1 MAQKW
6 EYKVF
11 CFGGWNAPAK
21 VDVRVSSSLQKAWEK
36 EVNDLGEE
44 GWELVTTTTIKYP
57 GGILFNNDLEESAVR
72 AWEYIFK
79 RPKRKRFWQ

>member
-6 EYKVF
+6 EYKGL
-11 CFGGWNAPAK
+11 CFGGWGMAAK
-21 VDVRVSSSLQKAWEK
+21 HDARVSSHFPEKAWEK
-36 EVNDLGEE
+36 EVNELGEE

-57 GGILFNNDLEESAVR
+57 THIDDPENHAMR

-79 RPKRKRFWQ
+79 RPKRFWQ